1 MIRQIISIDEDKC
14 NGCGIC
20 AEACHEGALTIINGK
35 AKLIREDYCDG
46 LGDCLPA
53 CPEGAITFVLRDAPE
68 YDEKAVLEAKKHKE
82 SIPIMCKGSGPAVFD
97 NGDSELSHWPI
108 QIKLVPVKAPFFD
121 GKDLLVASDC
131 SAFAYRDFHNDF
143 IKGRAT
149 VVGCPKL
156 DSVDYSDKLSE
167 ILIQNDIKSIT
178 VTRMEVPCCGGL
190 EFAVRKAVEKSE
202 KNIPVKVV
210 TISSKGKIL

>member
-1 MIRQIISIDEDKC
+1 M
-14 NGCGIC
+14 
-20 AEACHEGALTIINGK
+20 
-35 AKLIREDYCDG
+35 
-46 LGDCLPA
+46 
-53 CPEGAITFVLRDAPE
+53 
-68 YDEKAVLEAKKHKE
+68 
-82 SIPIMCKGSGPAVFD
+82 
-97 NGDSELSHWPI
+97 
-108 QIKLVPVKAPFFD
+108 
-121 GKDLLVASDC
+121 
-131 SAFAYRDFHNDF
+131 
-143 IKGRAT
+143 
-149 VVGCPKL
+149 